1 MLSRKGMDMTVGI
14 LTQTITISAFILQL
28 LLNVCSTPYELQ
40 RQLWGRLTMAIA
52 RLVLLSCHDKSS
64 RSIRKKF
71 RYEHDHAT
79 VTKPGQ

>member
-1 MLSRKGMDMTVGI
+1 MTVGT
-14 LTQTITISAFILQL
+14 LMQAITISAFILQQL
-28 LLNVCSTPYELQ
+28 LLNACSTPHEMQ

-64 RSIRKKF
+64 RSIKKIF

-79 VTKPGQ
+79 VTKPEQ